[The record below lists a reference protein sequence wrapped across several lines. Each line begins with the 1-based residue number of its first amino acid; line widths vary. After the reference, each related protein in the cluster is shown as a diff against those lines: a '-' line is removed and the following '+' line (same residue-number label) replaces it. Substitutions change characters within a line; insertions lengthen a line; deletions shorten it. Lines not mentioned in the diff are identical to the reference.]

1 MGAAI
6 GKANDLGVKDDFKG
20 RVQELLQPGTS
31 AVLVV
36 VRKATPDKFLEA
48 LRPYGGTILQ
58 SSLTHKAEEDL
69 MKSLHGDNPASG
81 TWEHVQ

>member
-6 GKANDLGVKDDFKG
+6 GRASDLGIKDDFKG
-20 RVQELLQPGTS
+20 RVQELVQPGTS

-48 LRPYGGTILQ
+48 LKPYGGTILQ
-58 SSLTHKAEEDL
+58 SSLTHKADEEL
-69 MKSLHGDNPASG
+69 MKALHGDNPASG
-81 TWEHVQ
+81 TWEHTQ